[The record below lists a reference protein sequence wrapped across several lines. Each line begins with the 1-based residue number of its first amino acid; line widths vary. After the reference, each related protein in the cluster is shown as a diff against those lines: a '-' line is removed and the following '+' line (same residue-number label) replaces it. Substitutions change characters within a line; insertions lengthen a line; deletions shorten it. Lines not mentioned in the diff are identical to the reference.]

1 MKRLLSLV
9 MVGTALTMVGCA
21 TVQGTWSKVDV
32 NPPAAEGELEFGKIT
47 LAEDGDYSAMVEYD
61 DTIQQY
67 DGTYTYDKNA
77 KEITFVG
84 ENGTKRTYTA
94 YPNWLGNKLVV
105 KGVTDEGKDWTATMK
120 RQ

>member
-32 NPPAAEGELEFGKIT
+32 NPPAAEGEFEFGKIT
-47 LAEDGDYSAMVEYD
+47 LADDGDYSATVEYD
-61 DTIQQY
+61 DTIHQY

-77 KEITFVG
+77 KEITFVA
-84 ENGTKRTYTA
+84 ENGMKRTYTA